1 MGNPSRFLIGLA
13 CTAIFVAGRV
23 GFAAPP
29 EPLPTQEQLHEM
41 FDAGQY
47 QPLLTKLAR
56 VLPLKGE
63 AGKPYD
69 MIDLNLLKAE
79 TCLQQNLQDMAS
91 VAANEAAKLGSSS
104 PDNKLGTEAHA
115 LAALLKRS
123 QKLQYTPKSPAGSKP
138 MSILDRAN
146 RQAVYVALLADMQGD
161 VDAKLKAAK
170 TSKSLPPIST
180 AIQSLGDMS
189 VVETMATG
197 SNAQSQKAGDE
208 LSSTAH
214 TLMKQTVAALD
225 KRVDAIQKSA
235 DKMRDLGPSG
245 RVHRFTGVAEKSY
258 RKTGLGDA
266 ERNELRDAIDACA
279 KIAGTC
285 TDLQA
290 VMKKDARDFKDVVS
304 AAEATAKQAD
314 QVLNADYNK
323 VTSK

>member
-1 MGNPSRFLIGLA
+1 MKRSLHSLCTVLI
-13 CTAIFVAGRV
+13 VAMALV
-23 GFAAPP
+23 PFAQAADV
-29 EPLPTQEQLHEM
+29 EPLPTSAELHEM
-41 FDAGQY
+41 YDAGQY
-47 QPLLTKLAR
+47 HPLLTKLAR

-69 MIDLNLLKAE
+69 MVDLNLLKAE
-79 TCLQQNLQDMAS
+79 TCLQQKLQDMAA

-104 PDNKLGTEAHA
+104 PDSKLGTEARA

-138 MSILDRAN
+138 MSIVDRAN
-146 RQAVYVALLADMQGD
+146 RQPVYAALLADMQGD

-197 SNAQSQKAGDE
+197 TNTQSQKAGDD

-214 TLMKQTVAALD
+214 ALMKQTVAALD
-225 KRVDAIQKSA
+225 KHVDAIQKSA
-235 DKMRDLGPSG
+235 DKVRDLGPTG
-245 RVHRFTGVAEKSY
+245 RVQRFTGVAEKSY
-258 RKTGLGDA
+258 RKTGLSDA
-266 ERNELRDAIDACA
+266 DRNDLRDAMDTCA

-285 TDLQA
+285 NDLQA
-290 VMKKDARDFKDVVS
+290 VLQKDAKDFRDIVS
-304 AAEATAKQAD
+304 AAETTAKQAS
-314 QVLNADYNK
+314 QVLNTDYNK
-323 VTSK
+323 VTTK